1 MFQGE
6 PSPVKVGPLSV
17 SRGGGRVNMASEEE
31 SSNGPVKKSM
41 REKAIER
48 RNINKEHNSNFKA
61 GYVPI
66 EEERLHK
73 TGLRGR
79 KGNMAVC
86 IIVLLFLLALINLI
100 ITLVIW
106 TVIRIGPNG
115 CDSMEFHETGLLRF
129 KQKADMGIVHPL
141 HKSTVGGRKDQD
153 LVIVGNNNP
162 VVFQQGNT
170 KLSVEKDKTSV
181 VSDVGISFTDPRTQT
196 TFFSTDFE
204 NHEFHLPKGVKV
216 LSVKKASTE
225 RITSSAASDL
235 NIKGDSKAIIRG
247 NEGVNIMGRTV
258 EFKMG
263 GDIELRAE
271 NTIVLNGSVMF
282 NATRIPSST
291 DLTFNDGLER
301 YKLCMCEDGTLF
313 RVLVKFPNMGCQIS
327 DNLCGKAH

>member
-1 MFQGE
+1 
-6 PSPVKVGPLSV
+6 
-17 SRGGGRVNMASEEE
+17 
-31 SSNGPVKKSM
+31 
-41 REKAIER
+41 
-48 RNINKEHNSNFKA
+48 
-61 GYVPI
+61 
-66 EEERLHK
+66 
-73 TGLRGR
+73 
-79 KGNMAVC
+79 
-86 IIVLLFLLALINLI
+86 
-100 ITLVIW
+100 
-106 TVIRIGPNG
+106 
-115 CDSMEFHETGLLRF
+115 MEFHETGLLRF

-162 VVFQQGNT
+162 
-170 KLSVEKDKTSV
+170 
-181 VSDVGISFTDPRTQT
+181 
-196 TFFSTDFE
+196 
-204 NHEFHLPKGVKV
+204 
-216 LSVKKASTE
+216 
-225 RITSSAASDL
+225 ITSSAASDL

-327 DNLCGKAH
+327 DNPCGKAH

>member
-1 MFQGE
+1 
-6 PSPVKVGPLSV
+6 
-17 SRGGGRVNMASEEE
+17 
-31 SSNGPVKKSM
+31 M
-41 REKAIER
+41 REKALER

-79 KGNMAVC
+79 KGNMAVF
-86 IIVLLFLLALINLI
+86 IIVLLFILALINLI
-100 ITLVIW
+100 VSQNVHVHTSFFFKDFPEDDGKELTWAITNPCLWLHRPQITLVIW

-115 CDSMEFHETGLLRF
+115 CDSMEFHESGLLRF

-141 HKSTVGGRKDQD
+141 HKSTIGGRKDQD

-162 VVFQQGNT
+162 VRTQCSVRQHWKLSFLKTQRHLTSLLCVFLQVVFQQGTT
-170 KLSVEKDKTSV
+170 KLSVEKDKTSI

-225 RITSSAASDL
+225 RVCD
-235 NIKGDSKAIIRG
+235 
-247 NEGVNIMGRTV
+247 
-258 EFKMG
+258 F
-263 GDIELRAE
+263 LRHS
-271 NTIVLNGSVMF
+271 ILM
-282 NATRIPSST
+282 
-291 DLTFNDGLER
+291 L
-301 YKLCMCEDGTLF
+301 
-313 RVLVKFPNMGCQIS
+313 
-327 DNLCGKAH
+327 